1 MTTKTKIPFRT
12 HYSPQVRVS
21 FETEGES
28 LTEQQFAEESQ
39 IINKIRKYDSQGFF
53 DSINRNPAQFTD
65 FTQVRDLADAID
77 QIEQARDSFQTI
89 PADIRKQ
96 FNNSAS
102 EFFEFASKESNFPE
116 LVKLGLATQSIVDN
130 LAPGQSPVAKKSS
143 SVDVEEKESPKSL
156 GDSDKH
162 S

>member
-1 MTTKTKIPFRT
+1 MTTKKAIPFRT
-12 HYSPQVRVS
+12 HYSPQVRVT

-28 LTEQQFAEESQ
+28 LTEQQFAEESL

-53 DSINRNPAQFTD
+53 DSINRNPAQYTD

-102 EFFEFASKESNFPE
+102 EFFEFASKESNYPE
-116 LVKLGLATQSIVDN
+116 LVKLGLATGEIVAD
-130 LAPGQSPVAKKSS
+130 LEEKVS
-143 SVDVEEKESPKSL
+143 SVDVEEKESPM
-156 GDSDKH
+156 GDSAKH

>member
-1 MTTKTKIPFRT
+1 MKISKTIPFRT
-12 HYSPQVRVS
+12 HYSPQLRVT

-53 DSINRNPAQFTD
+53 DSINRNPAQYND

-77 QIEQARDSFQTI
+77 QIEKGRDAFQTI
-89 PADIRKQ
+89 PSDIRKQ

-102 EFFEFASKESNFPE
+102 EFFNFASKEENYDE
-116 LVKLGLATQSIVDN
+116 LVKLGLATAKIIEDI
-130 LAPGQSPVAKKSS
+130 PGSPGIKSS
-143 SVDVEEKESPKSL
+143 SVDVEEKADPEGSAA
-156 GDSDKH
+156 KH